1 MKRPLMKVALAAASV
16 TVIVG
21 SLAGCS
27 TSPAEQNLFC
37 SRDATKKEI
46 PGDVHAIVVASN
58 VANAPAWA
66 LTDQI
71 KAALT
76 EILEAGGRVDVVSTA
91 GDGYLCP
98 AERLGLETFTE
109 STNEVAK
116 EDIVRRNR
124 NDILKAIAAAPRT
137 DGSDAYAAL
146 HLAADQ
152 FESIGGRQRVLLFWS
167 SGLNDHGALDYT
179 TGLLGSEPDE
189 VVSYLA
195 NRGPLPTLDG
205 VTAIAAGLGWTA
217 PPQEPLDDRQRG
229 NVEDTYEAILSA
241 SGAAPTMDPAPFSSD
256 PIDTLG
262 KTVVATPLA
271 PEPAAPTTES
281 CEPFEEIFDQTS
293 ALQFKGDKA
302 EFVDAPAAKAALTPI
317 AEWLREDPDTRRV
330 SITGT
335 TARALSKKYQKQLS
349 LNRARA
355 GEKLLIKLGV
365 EPSQVTDVAGVG
377 SDFDGYVDDQD
388 PAGGLLPG
396 PAARNRSLRLVLT
409 QTC

>member
-1 MKRPLMKVALAAASV
+1 MKRPLMKAALAAASV
-16 TVIVG
+16 TVIAG

-46 PGDVHAIVVASN
+46 PGDVHAIVLASN

-195 NRGPLPTLDG
+195 NRVRCRRWTVSLRSRRAWAGRPRPRSRWTTASEGTSKTPTRRSCRPREPHQP
-205 VTAIAAGLGWTA
+205 WTR
-217 PPQEPLDDRQRG
+217 PR
-229 NVEDTYEAILSA
+229 S
-241 SGAAPTMDPAPFSSD
+241 APTRS
-256 PIDTLG
+256 
-262 KTVVATPLA
+262 TPWA
-271 PEPAAPTTES
+271 
-281 CEPFEEIFDQTS
+281 
-293 ALQFKGDKA
+293 
-302 EFVDAPAAKAALTPI
+302 
-317 AEWLREDPDTRRV
+317 RR
-330 SITGT
+330 
-335 TARALSKKYQKQLS
+335 L
-349 LNRARA
+349 
-355 GEKLLIKLGV
+355 
-365 EPSQVTDVAGVG
+365 
-377 SDFDGYVDDQD
+377 
-388 PAGGLLPG
+388 
-396 PAARNRSLRLVLT
+396 
-409 QTC
+409 